1 MLLST
6 GTNKVSTNLDAQ
18 STNTYFTSNRQIS
31 TAKAGRRSDATA
43 AAAML
48 NYLNQSVIDEYQGQK
63 TSNIEISSSNMS
75 PETFS

>member
-43 AAAML
+43 TAAML
-48 NYLNQSVIDEYQGQK
+48 NYLNQSVIDEY
-63 TSNIEISSSNMS
+63 
-75 PETFS
+75 